1 MYSQILLKLHLKFKV
16 TLEAVIVYYEVMNYS
31 NVENPSD
38 MAAKMSNSES
48 LDFYHF

>member
-16 TLEAVIVYYEVMNYS
+16 QPVIIHYEVMNYS

-48 LDFYHF
+48 LNFYNF